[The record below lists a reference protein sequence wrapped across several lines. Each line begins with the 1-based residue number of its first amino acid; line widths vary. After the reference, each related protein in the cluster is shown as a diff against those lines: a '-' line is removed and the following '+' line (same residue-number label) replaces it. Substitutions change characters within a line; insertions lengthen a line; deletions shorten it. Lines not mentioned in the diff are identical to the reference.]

1 VGKNE
6 TDFFFSASY
15 GTVTEDTWEWEE
27 VDAET
32 SAAPKK
38 TPAPKPKAAPPP
50 SAKKSIT
57 TKKAPGEQ
65 KSLLSFWG
73 KR

>member
-1 VGKNE
+1 
-6 TDFFFSASY
+6 
-15 GTVTEDTWEWEE
+15 VTEDTWEWEE

-32 SAAPKK
+32 LAAPKK
-38 TPAPKPKAAPPP
+38 TAASKPKTSPAAP
-50 SAKKSIT
+50 SAKKSAT